1 MAQPGRQ
8 HPESHRVVARGQRR
22 AQLREEGAK
31 AAIIAAI
38 STVVFVAVAL
48 ALVLTSDAWPRV
60 RAQYFSWDDA
70 VEVWPQVWKGFQ
82 RNVWMFIVA
91 EVAILA
97 LSLLLAVVRSLRGP
111 AFFPIRTL
119 AIVFID
125 LLRGLPLY
133 LVLILLGFGVPAL
146 QIEGVPNSPWFWGVT
161 ALVLSYSA
169 YTAEVFRAGM
179 DSVHESQRAAGRS
192 LGLTQLQTLWYAVIP
207 QAVRNTV
214 PALLGGLISLQKDV
228 ALVSVLGIREAIREA
243 DIYKSRT
250 FNYTGFVVAA
260 VLFLLISVPLARFTD
275 WYTAR
280 DRSRRQQQ
288 IA

>member
-1 MAQPGRQ
+1 M
-8 HPESHRVVARGQRR
+8 ARGR
-22 AQLREEGAK
+22 ARTQLREEGAK
-31 AAIIAAI
+31 AALIAAA
-38 STVVFVAVAL
+38 STVVFVAVAVW
-48 ALVLTSDAWPRV
+48 LVLSSEAWPKV

-70 VEVWPQVWKGFQ
+70 REVWPAVWKGFQ

-97 LSLLLAVVRSLRGP
+97 LSLVLAVVRSLRGP

-146 QIEGVPNSPWFWGVT
+146 QIEGIPSSPWFWGVS

-192 LGLTQLQTLWYAVIP
+192 LGLTQFQTLWYAVIP

-260 VLFLLISVPLARFTD
+260 VLFLIISVPLARFTD

-280 DRSRRQQQ
+280 DRRRRQQQ
-288 IA
+288 VA

>member
-1 MAQPGRQ
+1 
-8 HPESHRVVARGQRR
+8 VARSRAL

-31 AAIIAAI
+31 AAIIAAV
-38 STVVFVAVAL
+38 STVAFVGLAT
-48 ALVLTSDAWPRV
+48 ALVVTSDAWPKV
-60 RAQYFSWDDA
+60 RAQYFSWEDA
-70 VEVWPQVWKGFQ
+70 REVWPAVWKGFQ
-82 RNVWMFIVA
+82 RNVWMFVVA
-91 EVAILA
+91 EFAILA

-119 AIVFID
+119 AIIFID

-146 QIEGVPNSPWFWGVT
+146 QIDGVPSSPWFWGVT

-192 LGLTQLQTLWYAVIP
+192 LGLTQFQTLWYAVIP
-207 QAVRNTV
+207 QAVRNTI

-260 VLFLLISVPLARFTD
+260 VLFLIISVPLARFTD

-280 DRSRRQQQ
+280 DRRRRQQQ
-288 IA
+288 VA